1 MRSDGTQTTAVVSP
15 TFQSCRA
22 LGMDA
27 FPKLWGLQGLKG
39 ALGGSAGG
47 GTAAFP
53 GLVSKTTNYLR
64 TDIQKQLLAC
74 SDCLKERKQQQ
85 QRQKKGKKNPPCC
98 PTFYSISFMNC
109 KWVNKRQQCAGCHPQ
124 CWHRGPQVLT
134 IIFPPAKPYLSTAL
148 SHFLV
153 PHLGPNSPES
163 HPSRSPNV
171 TKHCHFLSSIQTFF
185 TRAVRASRAPGN
197 QIKSAHCVSADEEE
211 IK

>member
-27 FPKLWGLQGLKG
+27 FPKLWGLRGLKG

-85 QRQKKGKKNPPCC
+85 QRQKKGKK
-98 PTFYSISFMNC
+98 PTMLPNILQHFIYELQMSEQTAAMC
-109 KWVNKRQQCAGCHPQ
+109 WVPS
-124 CWHRGPQVLT
+124 PVLT
-134 IIFPPAKPYLSTAL
+134 QGATSPYNHFSPCKAL
-148 SHFLV
+148 SEHSAFSFFGSSLR
-153 PHLGPNSPES
+153 PKLSWK
-163 HPSRSPNV
+163 PSQQKPKR
-171 TKHCHFLSSIQTFF
+171 
-185 TRAVRASRAPGN
+185 
-197 QIKSAHCVSADEEE
+197 D
-211 IK
+211 

>member
-27 FPKLWGLQGLKG
+27 FPKLWGLRGLKG

-53 GLVSKTTNYLR
+53 GLVSKTTNYLK

-85 QRQKKGKKNPPCC
+85 QRQKKGKKPHHAAQHFTAFHLWIANEW
-98 PTFYSISFMNC
+98 TNSSN
-109 KWVNKRQQCAGCHPQ
+109 
-124 CWHRGPQVLT
+124 VLGA
-134 IIFPPAKPYLSTAL
+134 IP
-148 SHFLV
+148 
-153 PHLGPNSPES
+153 
-163 HPSRSPNV
+163 
-171 TKHCHFLSSIQTFF
+171 
-185 TRAVRASRAPGN
+185 
-197 QIKSAHCVSADEEE
+197 SADTGGHKSLQSFFPLQSL
-211 IK
+211 IWAQRFLIFWFLT